1 MISSS
6 HRRTAAFTLI
16 ELLVVVGI
24 IAVLAGIIGLALRGG
39 NPGTALQAG
48 QSTLVSLLANARGQ
62 AALNQT
68 NAMLIVDVT
77 DSTNDNYLRAF
88 QVVTESTTAPG
99 TWQTTG
105 DIVKLP
111 QGIYMVPKD
120 TSGLSTAVKLTNSG
134 GAWPAKRI
142 STSLQDSTG
151 VAITGLPVL
160 GSGVTPKYLRFKTYT
175 QFGTTTAG
183 QIILAAGQR
192 TDASTISIS
201 NAEAIR
207 GVNLSKYGVATVVNE
222 GASFD

>member
-1 MISSS
+1 MISIS

-16 ELLVVVGI
+16 ELLVVIGI
-24 IAVLAGIIGLALRGG
+24 IAVLAGIIGGALRGG

-68 NAMLIVDVT
+68 RAMLIVDVT
-77 DSTNDNYLRAF
+77 DSNDDNYLRAF
-88 QVVTESTTAPG
+88 QVVVESLTTAN

-105 DIVKLP
+105 DVVKLP
-111 QGIYMVPKD
+111 QGIYLVPANLAA
-120 TSGLSTAVKLTNSG
+120 LSPAVTLSNSG
-134 GAWPAKRI
+134 GAWPPARK
-142 STSLQDSTG
+142 STAVQDSTG
-151 VAITGLPVL
+151 QTITGLPTL
-160 GSGVTPKYLRFKTYT
+160 GSGVIPRYLKFNYYS
-175 QFGTTTAG
+175 QFGTITNG

-192 TDASTISIS
+192 TSANTISLS

-207 GVNLSKYGVATVVNE
+207 GVNLSKYGIATLVNE